1 MLLFLLWMSCCQ
13 VSMEWDSAKSSRC
26 DTLTHSR
33 HPIPHIA
40 GTAPRGETPSRS
52 HLHYLAS
59 SPPRHVGGHKNNHTR
74 FEPDWPLQVHM
85 RSSVSWIDPIGSS
98 TGPVPIYDLAFKPPD
113 GCQLLAAAGSEVLV
127 YDAERGHLLTSLK
140 AHKETVYTVQFSA
153 DGNRFASGSA
163 DNTVI
168 IWSVAT
174 GAGVPYEAVGKYSH
188 SDSVQCVAWSPT
200 TAVLLSGTANEIGL
214 WSAEQKGVTRI
225 KVNSK
230 VLVASWNCSGSHFA
244 LGHFNGMVSVRSRT
258 GEEVTK
264 IDRGPNP
271 VWSLAYCPAQDILAV
286 SDWSQRLAFFQ
297 TDGKPVSKE
306 RALAFDA
313 CGMSYFNNGD
323 YFVMGGQNKK
333 VTLWTGEGIKLGTV
347 AERGSW
353 VWCCRVKPNQN
364 FVAVGCQDGSLSMHQ
379 ISFNTIHGLYNDR
392 YAYREH
398 MTNVVIQHLLTQQR
412 ARIKCRDHVKKIAI
426 YKDRLAVQLSDR
438 IIVYELTHN
447 EPTDLHYKIKEKLL
461 KTLEC
466 NLLVVTSEHIILC
479 QDMKLQM
486 YNFVGDKVREWTLDA
501 FVRYIRVVGGPR
513 SREGLLVGLKSGQVS
528 TIYIDNP
535 FQIPVVNIGSSVRC
549 LDISMNRSK
558 VAVVDE
564 QNTVFVYDIKTH
576 DLLYQLPNGTSVA
589 WNTDMEDML
598 CYNGDGIV
606 NIKSGSFPPHQQQM
620 QGFVVGFKGSRIFCL
635 NAYTMTTVDIPQT
648 ATLEGYL
655 TNRDFETA
663 YSVACLGVTD
673 ADWRRLAFEA
683 IESLA
688 LEVARKAFVRLRDL
702 PYVDLLR
709 SFERSKAEGKNQP
722 DLFLA
727 EIYAYSGRYHEAAKL
742 FKRCGHSDKAIEMYT
757 ELNMWD
763 FATQVAE
770 ETKANPTDILAKKA
784 QMLEEQKDAT
794 AAAATYVDLGDYSKA
809 IDLYVADVAYDKLI
823 DIVRRVDRSETKT
836 LSRCYDVFK
845 TAAQYEY
852 AAETLVKLKDIGH
865 LLDLHIEREKWDEAF
880 KIIQI
885 HPEYASQVQ
894 VPYANWLAANN
905 RYEEAQ
911 VFYRKAGRLDQAFQV
926 LEGLAQSAI
935 VSCRFD
941 DAAYHYWTLASEQL
955 DLLPAEVEAG
965 HLDETEK
972 SALAGFAKHLELAKV
987 YYAYHHVR
995 KFIHDPFTVHMPE
1008 TLLSM
1013 ARFVLYHGVRD
1024 KPLPPGV
1031 SKAHVLFAAAR
1042 LGRVLG
1048 ANQLARTCFDKLQ
1061 HLRFPFQWTEAV
1073 EIGALTIRGRTASD
1087 AESLLPVC
1095 PACMAVGVLLDE
1107 TGARCRSCLEPTVW
1121 SFYSFDALPLAQ
1133 FEPEPGVSVAEAVE
1147 LLSLDPRGG
1156 KAVVFG
1162 GDDDG
1167 PSWRDLVEMRRD
1179 GNETAPRKSRAGKTE
1194 KVVKSS
1200 ETVTLSNSSGL
1211 NLHTDRHVEGLLLN
1225 GGHSVSDYE
1234 PPRLSRKELQ
1244 AIPPMHS
1251 FVVDWGRKCI
1261 PARFYR
1267 LVVPEAPVAI
1277 CKSCKHFFH
1286 EEEWIHHTKMAG
1298 ACPFCRAS
1306 IKKSSV

>member
-313 CGMSYFNNGD
+313 C
-323 YFVMGGQNKK
+323 
-333 VTLWTGEGIKLGTV
+333 
-347 AERGSW
+347 
-353 VWCCRVKPNQN
+353 
-364 FVAVGCQDGSLSMHQ
+364 
-379 ISFNTIHGLYNDR
+379 
-392 YAYREH
+392 
-398 MTNVVIQHLLTQQR
+398 VIQHLLTQQR

-466 NLLVVTSEHIILC
+466 NLLVVIKC
-479 QDMKLQM
+479 G
-486 YNFVGDKVREWTLDA
+486 N
-501 FVRYIRVVGGPR
+501 
-513 SREGLLVGLKSGQVS
+513 GLWMPLS
-528 TIYIDNP
+528 DNP

-598 CYNGDGIV
+598 CYNGD
-606 NIKSGSFPPHQQQM
+606 
-620 QGFVVGFKGSRIFCL
+620 GFKGSRIFCL